1 MATVSN
7 GFSQGQLRAAE
18 ALASGATQGKAA
30 EVAGVTRITILRWL
44 KNPDFRNK
52 VQELTRQF
60 HLAQSEA
67 FVESAKEQVQDG
79 AVTKSELI
87 SIFSSILRD
96 EEKRIGDRIKAGQS
110 LAKWMGL
117 ENGNGITEPKP
128 PELPAEAF
136 REEDLCKHL
145 ELLKSQAVV
154 AAQFLVQQA
163 LQKAASGEI
172 QEAVAVLTRSLDLA
186 SDCVSELPQ
195 AANTLSKK
203 GFVVLSR
210 GELSEIA
217 SEKIP
222 SELAYDRL
230 FSWHYQKRSLQ
241 RR

>member
-1 MATVSN
+1 VSN
-7 GFSQGQLRAAE
+7 GFSEEELKAAQSLASGASQRRAAE
-18 ALASGATQGKAA
+18 A
-30 EVAGVTRITILRWL
+30 AGVARITIIRWL
-44 KNPDFRNK
+44 KKPDFREK
-52 VQELTRQF
+52 VESLRQQF

-67 FVESAKEQVQDG
+67 FVDSAKGRVDEG
-79 AVTKSELI
+79 AVTRHELV

-117 ENGNGITEPKP
+117 ENGNGITEPEP

-154 AAQFLVQQA
+154 AAQFLVHQA

-172 QEAVAVLTRSLDLA
+172 QEAVAVLSRSLDLA

-195 AANTLSKK
+195 AANTLAKK

-230 FSWHYQKRSLQ
+230 FGWHYQKRSLQ